1 MNKKTKKLTLI
12 LIVVLVILAFFLTPK
27 LLDSLPKHFSISSDA
42 NFYIVGYHNIEGYKL
57 DDSEFKKVSDEKID
71 IVKGQI
77 NPTVKRAELSNRYL
91 VFSEEGKPHGVIG
104 RVTSVDFKVGEIKY
118 HKTDDYAYTSSGSN
132 PDYYFTSASNY
143 LATFDST
150 LKKVDKYIFE
160 EPVILSDF
168 LNEGNHLYFL
178 GTDVK
183 GDSNHQTLN
192 NLYHFSLHDS
202 KLQLNYKEPLY
213 EQPEVTYYFNDSL
226 VRGNHLYA
234 TSSGYHKDSAKEKIV
249 LGQIFHYDMNSGT
262 KEFIDLPEIAPNNL
276 FELNGDLVAIEH
288 SKVYSK
294 KIGFTLFHLTNHASQ
309 FIDLSEFGFD
319 VNKDSLKDVKQI
331 DDNTLLIL
339 VGNKLLHYQISS
351 SSVLSKK
358 EVDPHSFHIWVK

>member
-104 RVTSVDFKVGEIKY
+104 RVTSVDFKTGEIKH

-160 EPVILSDF
+160 EPIILSDF
-168 LNEGNHLYFL
+168 SNEGNHLYFL
-178 GTDVK
+178 GSNAKT
-183 GDSNHQTLN
+183 DSNQQN
-192 NLYHFSLHDS
+192 PNYVYHFSFHDK
-202 KLQLNYKEPLY
+202 KLRLENKEQLF
-213 EQPEVTYYFNDSL
+213 EQTEITYYFNDSL
-226 VRGNHLYA
+226 LRGNHLYA
-234 TSSGYHKDSAKEKIV
+234 TSSGYHKDSTKEKIV
-249 LGQIFHYDMNSGT
+249 QGKIFHYDMDSGT
-262 KEFIDLPEIAPNNL
+262 KEFIDLPEIAPSNL
-276 FELNGDLVAIEH
+276 FELNDDLVAIEH
-288 SKVYSK
+288 STVYSK
-294 KIGFTLFHLTNHASQ
+294 KIGFSLFHLTNQTSQ

-331 DDNTLLIL
+331 DDDSLLIL
-339 VGNKLLHYQISS
+339 VGNKLLRYQISENTI
-351 SSVLSKK
+351 LSEK